1 MKFSNRQD
9 IDAPIALVFENA
21 TDFPRFEKQ
30 ARRRGADVR
39 RLDKLAEPAIGVRW
53 VASFTFRG
61 KLRRVQAELAAIA
74 PPERLRLTSV
84 SGGVRA
90 DFEIELMAL
99 SHNRTRIRA
108 GLDLRPVTLAAR
120 LLIQSLKF
128 AKSNLDR
135 RFAERMVEFARD
147 VELKH
152 DPMKEMHR

>member
-1 MKFSNRQD
+1 M
-9 IDAPIALVFENA
+9 PL
-21 TDFPRFEKQ
+21 
-30 ARRRGADVR
+30 
-39 RLDKLAEPAIGVRW
+39 
-53 VASFTFRG
+53 
-61 KLRRVQAELAAIA
+61 
-74 PPERLRLTSV
+74 V

-147 VELKH
+147 VELKY
-152 DPMKEMHR
+152 DPMKEMYR